1 VPQAVFEAHLRT
13 LREEGFTPIDSDL
26 LLAGL
31 EDPERLP
38 ERPALVTF
46 DDGYRSLVDH
56 ALPVL
61 ERQEIPAVVFVP
73 TDHVGALN
81 RFDPSEPTEPICD
94 WEDLRALECGRVSV
108 ESHAASHRAFSG
120 LSLDEQ
126 TDEARRSKAVI
137 ETELDKAVRLFAYPY
152 GETGANYDDLAVA
165 VRDLGYQAAFVYPG
179 DVVELPLKDRFTIER
194 VAMGPD
200 TDLAGVLQGRVAPPG
215 VAR

>member
-1 VPQAVFEAHLRT
+1 VFEAHLRT
-13 LREEGFTPIDSDL
+13 LREEGFTPIDPDL

-38 ERPALVTF
+38 ERSALVTF

-61 ERQEIPAVVFVP
+61 ERQEVPAVMFVP
-73 TDHVGALN
+73 TDHVGASN

-94 WEDLRALECGRVSV
+94 WEDLRALERKRVSV
-108 ESHAASHRAFSG
+108 ESHAASHCPFSG
-120 LSLDEQ
+120 LSLHEQ

-137 ETELDKAVRLFAYPY
+137 EAELNKAVRLLAYPF
-152 GETGANYDDLAVA
+152 GDTGSMHEDFAVA
-165 VRDLGYQAAFVYPG
+165 MGDLGYEAAFVYPG
-179 DVVELPLKDRFTIER
+179 NIVELPLKDRFKIER

-200 TDLAGVLQGRVAPPG
+200 TDLAGVLQGRVTPPG
-215 VAR
+215 AAR